1 MARGRTARALSS
13 SRMSTLLVRL
23 ALYAAVAVAS
33 VVGWWLLLQGMKNST
48 LFFPERYPSGF
59 WDTSYLPV
67 QPTEHW
73 IETPDGVRLNA
84 LFFAASDANA
94 PTLIHYHGNGGN
106 LSHRAPIAA
115 ELALR
120 GVTTLLFDYR
130 GYGRSEGRPTEKALE
145 IDALAVY
152 DYVANDLVVPASDI
166 ALFGESLG
174 GAYAAHTA
182 SRRPVRCLV
191 IESSFPS
198 ARAVAQTVWPLGPLL
213 FPLNGSLPTA
223 EWLAKSDA
231 PVFVFHGRED
241 EVIAFRLGQALYD
254 AIESEKEFM
263 EIPGA
268 GHNDIIDVGG
278 DELFDRIAEF
288 VRRER

>member
-1 MARGRTARALSS
+1 
-13 SRMSTLLVRL
+13 MSTLLVRF
-23 ALYAAVAVAS
+23 ALYAAVAVAA
-33 VVGWWLLLQGMKNST
+33 VVGWWLLLHGMKNST

-59 WDTSYLPV
+59 WDMRSLPV
-67 QPTEHW
+67 QPAEHW
-73 IETPDGVRLNA
+73 ITTPDGVRLHA
-84 LFFAASDANA
+84 LLFTATGDTWS
-94 PTLIHYHGNGGN
+94 PTVIHYHGNGGN

-120 GVTTLLFDYR
+120 GVNTLLFDYR

-145 IDALAVY
+145 VDALAVY
-152 DYVANDLVVPASDI
+152 DYVARDLGVSSGDI

-174 GAYAAHTA
+174 GAYAAYAA

-198 ARAVAQTVWPLGPLL
+198 ARAVAQTIYPLGPLL
-213 FPLNGSLPTA
+213 FPLNGSLPTS
-223 EWLAKSDA
+223 EWLSKTNA
-231 PVFVFHGRED
+231 PVLVFHGRED

-254 AIESEKEFM
+254 SIDSEKEFL

-278 DELFDRIAEF
+278 DALFDRITEF
-288 VRRER
+288 VRRERG